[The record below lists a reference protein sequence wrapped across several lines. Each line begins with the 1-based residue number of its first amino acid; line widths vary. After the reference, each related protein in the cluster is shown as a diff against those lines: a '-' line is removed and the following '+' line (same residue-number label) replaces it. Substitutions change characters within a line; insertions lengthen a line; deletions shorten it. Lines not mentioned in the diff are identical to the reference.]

1 MQIIRIFRGPLG
13 LLFIAHII
21 ASWGDRMW
29 WFAGGIFMK
38 DLAGFSYHSL
48 LFVGIYTFMVSGTV
62 LTFGAV
68 LGRWI
73 DNTPRLRAVQI
84 ILILQNSLLI
94 FSCITVVV
102 MFKEWDFIVK
112 TWNGILLRTLQ
123 AFVIVTAS
131 FSQLASTGTQ
141 IIIQKDW
148 IIVICDGDMDL
159 LATFNS
165 ILRTIDLTAQVLAPL
180 TVSLV
185 ISHGSSLYT
194 AGMIGIWNL
203 LSMIVEYYIFYKI
216 YTKIPKLRE
225 QKRKM
230 QHIDSCSEKYA
241 EHDVCPTDEK
251 RKICCDCFYAFFYDW
266 KFYFSHTVRFA
277 GFGLALLYM
286 TVLGFDSITTAFGDT
301 QISTDVVA
309 ACQGAAAVMGVLG
322 SISFP
327 QIRKSIQQES
337 IALIG
342 LSLEVISLVLCVVS
356 VWAPGSP
363 FDANSLSTF
372 SDPFEDTGEAIL
384 DPEAETKVV
393 GDPTAMICL
402 FAGIIVSRYG
412 LWLTDITITQVMQ
425 ERIEEN
431 KRGAVN
437 GVQDSLNMAMDMIKS
452 VLVVVFPRPEQFGLL
467 IILSFCSVCSG
478 LISYGI
484 FHCQIQ
490 RLLKVSKV
498 EESTTSQQAIAAN

>member
-48 LFVGIYTFMVSGTV
+48 LFVGVYTFMVSGTV

-68 LGRWI
+68 MGRWI
-73 DNTPRLRAVQI
+73 DNTPRLR
-84 ILILQNSLLI
+84 
-94 FSCITVVV
+94 
-102 MFKEWDFIVK
+102 
-112 TWNGILLRTLQ
+112 
-123 AFVIVTAS
+123 
-131 FSQLASTGTQ
+131 
-141 IIIQKDW
+141 
-148 IIVICDGDMDL
+148 
-159 LATFNS
+159 
-165 ILRTIDLTAQVLAPL
+165 
-180 TVSLV
+180 
-185 ISHGSSLYT
+185 
-194 AGMIGIWNL
+194 
-203 LSMIVEYYIFYKI
+203 
-216 YTKIPKLRE
+216 
-225 QKRKM
+225 
-230 QHIDSCSEKYA
+230 
-241 EHDVCPTDEK
+241 
-251 RKICCDCFYAFFYDW
+251 
-266 KFYFSHTVRFA
+266 
-277 GFGLALLYM
+277 
-286 TVLGFDSITTAFGDT
+286 AFGDT

-425 ERIEEN
+425 ERIEDN

-467 IILSFCSVCSG
+467 IILCPLTMELVM
-478 LISYGI
+478 
-484 FHCQIQ
+484 
-490 RLLKVSKV
+490 SKHSSTV
-498 EESTTSQQAIAAN
+498 EEGAGGEE